1 MVIHFIIRSLKYAF
15 PTSVAIWCSLTA
27 CSGPPDPL
35 MLYGGRPGVFPPP
48 GSRERLEM
56 ELERDKRE
64 RDAREREMRER
75 ELREIELM
83 DKRRQE
89 LEMLPPG
96 GLTPLYP

>member
-1 MVIHFIIRSLKYAF
+1 
-15 PTSVAIWCSLTA
+15 
-27 CSGPPDPL
+27 
-35 MLYGGRPGVFPPP
+35 
-48 GSRERLEM
+48 M

-96 GLTPLYP
+96 KWDKCERETRVKWRYASGSLGRLNSWTSGGRRWKCYCLVSGTSGRERDKREMEMRER

>member
-1 MVIHFIIRSLKYAF
+1 
-15 PTSVAIWCSLTA
+15 
-27 CSGPPDPL
+27 
-35 MLYGGRPGVFPPP
+35 MLYGGRPGVYPPP

-96 GLTPLYP
+96 KWEKREIEFREN

>member
-1 MVIHFIIRSLKYAF
+1 M
-15 PTSVAIWCSLTA
+15 
-27 CSGPPDPL
+27 
-35 MLYGGRPGVFPPP
+35 MLYGGRPGVYPPP

-96 GLTPLYP
+96 EFYFSSRMNLLYSQSFGFFREKKLICILHYLPF